1 MNSTY
6 CQSQAYNWTVANSLK
21 NYADAQRYLNNLC
34 QNNCQMPAGAVCADR
49 PSTPPIN
56 HHPPVTPPPSP
67 PPTSIN
73 QWFNTGSGGLPDDCA
88 SLQTIYTNAKANGDY
103 ATSMEAAAKLTI
115 AKCSVPNEVLPANG
129 DNSTF
134 NCDVAYRIY
143 YDQIGMFNEA
153 SRQEAYQ
160 SLVANNCPQVSAGNG
175 PAPFDC
181 AGTQKQYIDALNN
194 GQPVNDLYHLLV
206 INGCTVPVTPSS
218 VCDTYNRQFNSA
230 YTAKDVTAM
239 QAAVA
244 RLIQANCTPPPPSE
258 WNPATNQPVYPETPQ
273 QAACDLLQ
281 AQYVEIQ
288 GGGGDTRAIV
298 SQMCAN
304 NCDMPAGTSCGP
316 PVNPCTGEQSLTLVD
331 YLISLP
337 LSGIKDDPLLA
348 VGLAAAGGLASAITV
363 TVFVPEAGRY
373 VRIPAAVA
381 GAYGGL
387 IVNGILDNYGFIQ
400 NAEKD
405 GIVFGTLVTGLGAV
419 HGLYQSI
426 HQTTEKFL
434 KTELGGVFGEITY
447 KAAEFVFQG
456 GPIGWVSDIVWGD
469 RTWTTAGYD
478 KAKCDANCGNP
489 KLSSTERKLC
499 KIGARL
505 DLKF

>member
-21 NYADAQRYLNNLC
+21 NYADAQRFLNNLC
-34 QNNCQMPAGAVCADR
+34 QNNCQLPAGAVCAGQ

-56 HHPPVTPPPSP
+56 HHPAVTPPPVTPPPLDP
-67 PPTSIN
+67 CTNYRQQYDTALTNNDKMGQLNAANALCAN
-73 QWFNTGSGGLPDDCA
+73 QCPMPVRWHCADDGTAFWHDDPNNNT
-88 SLQTIYTNAKANGDY
+88 
-103 ATSMEAAAKLTI
+103 
-115 AKCSVPNEVLPANG
+115 
-129 DNSTF
+129 
-134 NCDVAYRIY
+134 
-143 YDQIGMFNEA
+143 
-153 SRQEAYQ
+153 
-160 SLVANNCPQVSAGNG
+160 
-175 PAPFDC
+175 
-181 AGTQKQYIDALNN
+181 
-194 GQPVNDLYHLLV
+194 PVV
-206 INGCTVPVTPSS
+206 TPVVTPSS
-218 VCDTYNRQFNSA
+218 
-230 YTAKDVTAM
+230 
-239 QAAVA
+239 
-244 RLIQANCTPPPPSE
+244 TPPPSQCDTLLLAY
-258 WNPATNQPVYPETPQ
+258 NMAKNQNS
-273 QAACDLLQ
+273 AAGMANFVQ
-281 AQYVEIQ
+281 
-288 GGGGDTRAIV
+288 
-298 SQMCAN
+298 QMCAAG
-304 NCDMPAGTSCGP
+304 CQMPAGVICPPPPQPSCNDYMNDFNTAVANSDTDGVKAAVRNMCLRGCKLPAGWTCDNEGP
-316 PVNPCTGEQSLTLVD
+316 GPVNPGGNSGNTPSGGGVQPVGPAVNPCTGEQSLTLVD

-337 LSGIKDDPLLA
+337 LAGVKDDPLLA
-348 VGLAAAGGLASAITV
+348 TGLAAAGGVASAITV
-363 TVFVPEAGRY
+363 TLFVPEAGKY